1 MSDFDRIKVMN
12 NKYKIYKFLKLL
24 LLALYL
30 IIWDISFAE
39 NTQILDKI
47 TPIPSTYESDYM
59 NESEVTITKDA
70 ESTIEEYRING
81 ELYMIKITLDDSPPY
96 YLYREILGGAWITWH
111 DIQEP
116 WIVPQWVAFEF

>member
-1 MSDFDRIKVMN
+1 
-12 NKYKIYKFLKLL
+12 
-24 LLALYL
+24 
-30 IIWDISFAE
+30 
-39 NTQILDKI
+39 
-47 TPIPSTYESDYM
+47 M